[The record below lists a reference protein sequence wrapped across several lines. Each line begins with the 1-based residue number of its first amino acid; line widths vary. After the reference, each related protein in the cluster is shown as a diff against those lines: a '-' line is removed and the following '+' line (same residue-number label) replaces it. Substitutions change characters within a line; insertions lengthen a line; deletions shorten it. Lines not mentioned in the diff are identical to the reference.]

1 MLELQ
6 NIKPEPILNDDV
18 AWFKQL
24 FFECFGKEDSWLEN
38 FEDNKYQTFHI
49 KRQSFIVIYEVND
62 QTDLLTIGV
71 AKNARK
77 QGLATKLINW
87 AIDIAPLGQKF
98 FLEVECNNTAA
109 INLYKKIGFNQIS
122 VRKNYYQKGD
132 EDAVDALVMT
142 YQKSIH

>member
-6 NIKPEPILNDDV
+6 NIKPEPILNDDAV
-18 AWFKQL
+18 WFKQL
-24 FFECFGKEDSWLEN
+24 FFECFGKEDTWLEN

-49 KRQSFIVIYEVND
+49 KRQSFIVMYVVND

-87 AIDIAPLGQKF
+87 AIDMAPLGQKF
-98 FLEVECNNTAA
+98 FLEVECSNTAA
-109 INLYKKIGFNQIS
+109 TNLYKKIGFKQIS
-122 VRKNYYQKGD
+122 VRKNYYQKDDDG
-132 EDAVDALVMT
+132 AVDALVMT
-142 YQKSIH
+142 YQKLS

>member
-6 NIKPEPILNDDV
+6 NIKPEPILNDDAV
-18 AWFKQL
+18 WFKQL

-49 KRQSFIVIYEVND
+49 KRQSFIVMYVVND

-71 AKNARK
+71 AKDARK

-87 AIDIAPLGQKF
+87 AIDMAPLGQKF
-98 FLEVECNNTAA
+98 FLEVECVNTAA
-109 INLYKKIGFNQIS
+109 INLYKKIGFKQIS
-122 VRKNYYQKGD
+122 VRKNYYQKD
-132 EDAVDALVMT
+132 EGAVDALVMT
-142 YQKSIH
+142 YQKLS